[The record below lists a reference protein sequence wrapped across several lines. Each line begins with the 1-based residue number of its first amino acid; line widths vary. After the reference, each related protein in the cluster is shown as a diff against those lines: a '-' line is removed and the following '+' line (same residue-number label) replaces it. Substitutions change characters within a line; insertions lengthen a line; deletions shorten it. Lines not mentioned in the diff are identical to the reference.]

1 MGFVAD
7 PRVQLAVFGDP
18 QHTLH
23 VFQTERLVEFE
34 PAFHALAPHYGGV
47 ELEPMGAA

>member
-23 VFQTERLVEFE
+23 VFLIERLVEFE
-34 PAFHALAPHYGGV
+34 PAFSAIAPHHGGV
-47 ELEPMGAA
+47 ELELLGAA